1 MDRLVDEAEG
11 LVAEGSGS
19 VCSSSSGRLEPPTDQ
34 QINLLN
40 SITASDLSGASQ
52 FSHTNK
58 THMHETH
65 VFTWRI
71 GHTILL
77 EFFEHPKD
85 LCILALSDSISRF
98 HLCRYSVN

>member
-52 FSHTNK
+52 LSHTSKTDMHK
-58 THMHETH
+58 THAL
-65 VFTWRI
+65 TWRN

-77 EFFEHPKD
+77 E
-85 LCILALSDSISRF
+85 
-98 HLCRYSVN
+98 